1 MLKRTLP
8 LIMFLLLIF
17 AVRAE
22 PFEVSVPESILAI
35 EGQAII
41 PLSITNMQAFNDEYI
56 ISALDFNW
64 LIDSISDSN
73 VLQGQTRTVNVLLK
87 ASQDIE
93 TKSYGIKIKIKSL
106 SGKEIEKIA
115 RIDVKNPGEVFRIK
129 ILGPEVLDPRK
140 DTNKLSLQFEN
151 VYDNDFGNMTIILQS
166 SALSDT
172 KSITLSPR
180 EIRQDEFTIEIPAE
194 TQEGDHLT
202 NVLFYQDNKL
212 VANQTIM
219 LKISQYAGVRE
230 VSSEEK
236 SILIDKEIVKRI
248 NDGNAISFQ
257 KYVKTLTFTEK
268 LFTSTS
274 PVPDDMQKSEGNY
287 VLVWDIRLEPGQEKE
302 IVITT
307 NYRNPLIIL
316 ILAIILIVI
325 IYFRLKKDIII
336 NKKALIVSNERGG
349 ISKIKVNIVLYN
361 KGKKAINNIKLMER
375 VPGTH
380 EDPSEFTTLKPF
392 KITKWATGLSMIWK
406 IDSIASK
413 EEKII
418 EYKVGARMHQG
429 KLLLPPTLAQYVQ
442 GRKTV
447 ISKSRSIRIR
457 K

>member
-1 MLKRTLP
+1 MLKRILP

-22 PFEVSVPESILAI
+22 QFEVSIPESIVAI
-35 EGQAII
+35 EGQATI

-64 LIDSISDSN
+64 LIDSISDRN
-73 VLQGQTRTVNVLLK
+73 VPQGQTKTINVLLR

-349 ISKIKVNIVLYN
+349 ISKIKVNIAA
-361 KGKKAINNIKLMER
+361 KRKKAN
-375 VPGTH
+375 
-380 EDPSEFTTLKPF
+380 
-392 KITKWATGLSMIWK
+392 
-406 IDSIASK
+406 
-413 EEKII
+413 
-418 EYKVGARMHQG
+418 
-429 KLLLPPTLAQYVQ
+429 
-442 GRKTV
+442 
-447 ISKSRSIRIR
+447 
-457 K
+457 